1 MKLNK
6 LFVLLSISSFLFYT
20 TLAYASDS
28 LKITDIKSTQHN
40 TVSLKSTSLDRAPA
54 NYLMA
59 LKQTNEGVVESAII
73 KVMKLKYYY
82 PEMDY
87 SEITTQLEKLETD
100 GKSESIRF
108 MAYIVGNYIKHPER
122 FAWIKKGVDKNTDQ
136 FFALINER
144 VVSQLE
150 Q

>member
-6 LFVLLSISSFLFYT
+6 LFALLIIFSLLLYT
-20 TLAYASDS
+20 SLAYASDS
-28 LKITDIKSTQHN
+28 LKISDNKSAQNN
-40 TVSLKSTSLDRAPA
+40 TIAINSTSLDRAPA

-59 LKQTNEGVVESAII
+59 LQQTNEGVVESAII
-73 KVMKLKYYY
+73 KLMKLKYYY
-82 PEMDY
+82 PQMDY
-87 SEITTQLEKLETD
+87 SKISVQLEKLETD

-122 FAWIKKGVDKNTDQ
+122 FAWVKKGVDKSTDQ

-144 VVSQLE
+144 VVSQV
-150 Q
+150 QQ